1 MLYRM
6 KNVKVHVSI
15 VSLILVLIIIPIGL
29 YSTSLPRVVLGQ
41 SDDDNG
47 KDNEDNG
54 ISNISGDGESKFVI
68 LTFDDGYKSQYA
80 TAKPILDNYGYKGTF
95 YVVCNY
101 AQKEDTDR
109 MNWNDIQDLQK
120 QGHDIGSHSMNHAD
134 LTSIP
139 SYRIDYEI
147 GISKQCLESHDVK
160 VTSFAYPFA
169 KGSENDTIVNTV
181 AKYYTLGRTA
191 DAPLMFLDCS
201 GWDNSNEDIEDDIS
215 LTLVSSR
222 NDENDSCNPYS
233 EDDSTLNAVNR
244 YSVMGWTHDSER
256 HQNGYDD
263 RQMLER
269 FIEVVE
275 GQSKYNNEKKLS
287 AIPIIIWH
295 NIEDNTS
302 IDAHTTTTTKL
313 FEEEIKY
320 LHDNGFTVLTMDD
333 LIYDERTSSLKIKE
347 GLNTVPSMI
356 NRIDYSEVGDNG
368 SEDNVEH

>member
-1 MLYRM
+1 M

-68 LTFDDGYKSQYA
+68 LTFDDGYKSQY
-80 TAKPILDNYGYKGTF
+80 TTVKPILDNYGYKGTF

-134 LTSIP
+134 LTNIP

-147 GISKQCLESHDVK
+147 GISKQCLESHDIK

-169 KGSENDTIVNTV
+169 KGSENDSIINTV

-244 YSVMGWTHDSER
+244 YSIMGWTHDSER
-256 HQNGYDD
+256 YQNGYDD

-275 GQSKYNNEKKLS
+275 GQSKYNNERKLS

-320 LHDNGFTVLTMDD
+320 LYDNGFTVLTMAD

-368 SEDNVEH
+368 SEDNIEH